1 VATNNSTDKKTE
13 YEIPFVAHLIEL
25 RDRLLRVVL
34 LVLVIFLVLFYFAN
48 DIYTYLAEPL
58 TAHMS
63 NDSTMIATD
72 VISPF
77 LTPMKLALVLSI
89 FLVMPYILYQIW
101 SFIAPG
107 LYKHE
112 KELAFPLLVSSII
125 LFYSGMAFAYYVVFP
140 LIFGFITAVAPE
152 GVEVMTDI
160 SKYLDFV
167 LMLFFAFGAA
177 FEVPVATVLLV
188 AAGITTPESL
198 VKKRAYIIVGAFVLG
213 MFLTPPDVISQ
224 IMLAIPMWMLFEL
237 GIVASRMVV
246 KRRERREKEF
256 EEEQDREDQDDDDFH
271 ELSDEEMDAELDQAI
286 ADEDTITKN
295 KPDKPKE

>member
-1 VATNNSTDKKTE
+1 MATEKRKQS
-13 YEIPFVAHLIEL
+13 EIPFVSHLIEL

-34 LVLVIFLVLFYFAN
+34 LVLMIFLVLFYFAN

-58 TAHMS
+58 TTHMS
-63 NDSTMIATD
+63 KDSTMIATD

-77 LTPMKLALVLSI
+77 LTPMKLSLVLSI
-89 FLVMPYILYQIW
+89 FLVMPYILYQLW

-140 LIFGFITAVAPE
+140 LIFGFITAIAPE

-188 AAGITTPESL
+188 AAGITTPDNL

-224 IMLAIPMWMLFEL
+224 IMLAVPMWMLFEL
-237 GIVASRMVV
+237 GVIASRMVV
-246 KRRERREKEF
+246 KRRIRREKEQA
-256 EEEQDREDQDDDDFH
+256 EEEENEDSE
-271 ELSDEEMDAELDQAI
+271 ELSDAEMEAELDQAI
-286 ADEDTITKN
+286 ADEADIDESNSN
-295 KPDKPKE
+295 KPDTNK

>member
-1 VATNNSTDKKTE
+1 MTVSNKTE
-13 YEIPFVAHLIEL
+13 SEIPFVSHLIEL

-34 LVLVIFLVLFYFAN
+34 LVLMIFLVLFYFAN

-63 NDSTMIATD
+63 KDSTMIATD

-89 FLVMPYILYQIW
+89 FLVMPYILFQIW

-112 KELAFPLLVSSII
+112 KELAFPLLVSSIL

-140 LIFGFITAVAPE
+140 LIFGFITAIAPE

-198 VKKRAYIIVGAFVLG
+198 VKKRAYVIVGAFVLG

-224 IMLAIPMWMLFEL
+224 IMLAIPMWMLFEV
-237 GIVASRMVV
+237 GVVASRMVV
-246 KRRERREKEF
+246 KRRERREKESA
-256 EEEQDREDQDDDDFH
+256 EEDGIDDEYH
-271 ELSDEEMDAELDQAI
+271 ELSEDEMDAELDQAI
-286 ADEDTITKN
+286 TDEENIS
-295 KPDKPKE
+295 DKPSDSSNDKKE

>member
-1 VATNNSTDKKTE
+1 MTTNRSTE
-13 YEIPFVAHLIEL
+13 SEIPFVAHLIEL

-34 LVLVIFLVLFYFAN
+34 VVLVIFSVLFYFAN

-58 TAHMS
+58 TVHMS
-63 NDSTMIATD
+63 QNSTMIATD

-89 FLVMPYILYQIW
+89 FLVMPYILYHIW
-101 SFIAPG
+101 SFVAPG
-107 LYKHE
+107 LYRHE
-112 KELAFPLLVSSII
+112 KELALPLLISSII

-140 LIFGFITAVAPE
+140 LVFGFITAVVPE

-188 AAGITTPESL
+188 AAGITTPEDL
-198 VKKRAYIIVGAFVLG
+198 VKKRAYIIVGAFVVG

-224 IMLAIPMWMLFEL
+224 IMLAVPMWMLFEL
-237 GIVASRMVV
+237 GVIASRMVV
-246 KRRERREKEF
+246 KRRKRREKE
-256 EEEQDREDQDDDDFH
+256 EDAADNAEFN
-271 ELSDEEMDAELDQAI
+271 ELSDQEMDDELDQAI
-286 ADEDTITKN
+286 ADEQNITGKTST
-295 KPDKPKE
+295 KPEPDK

>member
-1 VATNNSTDKKTE
+1 MAAEKRKQS
-13 YEIPFVAHLIEL
+13 EIPFVSHLIEL

-34 LVLVIFLVLFYFAN
+34 LVLMIFLVLFYFAN

-58 TAHMS
+58 TTHMS
-63 NDSTMIATD
+63 KDSTMIATD

-77 LTPMKLALVLSI
+77 LTPMKLSLVLSI

-140 LIFGFITAVAPE
+140 LIFGFITAIAPE

-188 AAGITTPESL
+188 AAGITTPENL
-198 VKKRAYIIVGAFVLG
+198 IKKRAYVIVGAFVLG

-224 IMLAIPMWMLFEL
+224 VMLAVPMWILFEF
-237 GIVASRMVV
+237 GVIASRMVV
-246 KRRERREKEF
+246 KRRIRREKEIA
-256 EEEQDREDQDDDDFH
+256 EEEENEDFQ
-271 ELSDEEMDAELDQAI
+271 ELSDAEMDAELDQAI
-286 ADEDTITKN
+286 SDEADISEP
-295 KPDKPKE
+295 KPDNPDK

>member
-1 VATNNSTDKKTE
+1 MTSSNKTE
-13 YEIPFVAHLIEL
+13 SEIPFVSHLIEL

-63 NDSTMIATD
+63 KDATMIATD

-89 FLVMPYILYQIW
+89 FLVMPFILFQIW

-140 LIFGFITAVAPE
+140 LIFGFITAIAPE

-198 VKKRAYIIVGAFVLG
+198 VKKRAYVIVGAFVLG

-224 IMLAIPMWMLFEL
+224 IMLAIPMWLLFEV

-246 KRRERREKEF
+246 KRRKRREKEL
-256 EEEQDREDQDDDDFH
+256 DDEDGIDDDYH
-271 ELSDEEMDAELDQAI
+271 ELSEDEMDAELDQAI
-286 ADEDTITKN
+286 ADEDNVSK
-295 KPDKPKE
+295 KPSDSSKDDKK

>member
-1 VATNNSTDKKTE
+1 MATNKSTAS
-13 YEIPFVAHLIEL
+13 EIPFVAHLIEL

-58 TAHMS
+58 TVHMS
-63 NDSTMIATD
+63 QNSTMIATD

-77 LTPMKLALVLSI
+77 LTPMKLALVLAI
-89 FLVMPYILYQIW
+89 FPVMPYILFQIW

-140 LIFGFITAVAPE
+140 LVFGFITAVAPE

-188 AAGITTPESL
+188 AAGITTPEKL
-198 VKKRAYIIVGAFVLG
+198 VEKRAYIIVAAFVVG

-224 IMLAIPMWMLFEL
+224 IMLAVPMWMLFEV
-237 GIVASRMVV
+237 GVIASRMVV
-246 KRRERREKEF
+246 KRRERREKEIDEQ
-256 EEEQDREDQDDDDFH
+256 EENEDDEFH
-271 ELSDEEMDAELDQAI
+271 ELSDDEMDAELDQAI
-286 ADEDTITKN
+286 SEEENITR
-295 KPDKPKE
+295 DKPRKPE

>member
-1 VATNNSTDKKTE
+1 MATEKRKHSE
-13 YEIPFVAHLIEL
+13 VPFVSHLIEL

-34 LVLVIFLVLFYFAN
+34 LVLMIFLVLFYFAN

-63 NDSTMIATD
+63 KDSTMIATD

-77 LTPMKLALVLSI
+77 LTPMKLSLVLSI
-89 FLVMPYILYQIW
+89 FLVMPYILYQLW

-140 LIFGFITAVAPE
+140 LIFGFITAIAPE

-188 AAGITTPESL
+188 AAGITTPDNL
-198 VKKRAYIIVGAFVLG
+198 IKKRAYIIVGAFVLG

-224 IMLAIPMWMLFEL
+224 IMLAVPMWMLFEL
-237 GIVASRMVV
+237 GVIASRMVV
-246 KRRERREKEF
+246 KRRIRREKEEA
-256 EEEQDREDQDDDDFH
+256 EEEENEDSE
-271 ELSDEEMDAELDQAI
+271 ELSDAEMEAELDQAI
-286 ADEDTITKN
+286 ADEADIDKSDSN
-295 KPDKPKE
+295 KPDTNK

>member
-1 VATNNSTDKKTE
+1 MATNKSTAS
-13 YEIPFVAHLIEL
+13 EIPFVAHLIEL

-58 TAHMS
+58 TVHMS
-63 NDSTMIATD
+63 QNSTMIATD

-77 LTPMKLALVLSI
+77 LTPMKLALVLAI
-89 FLVMPYILYQIW
+89 FLVMPYILFQIW

-140 LIFGFITAVAPE
+140 LVFGFITAVAPE

-188 AAGITTPESL
+188 AAGITTPEKL
-198 VKKRAYIIVGAFVLG
+198 VEKRAYIIVAAFVVG

-224 IMLAIPMWMLFEL
+224 IMLAVPMWMLFEV
-237 GIVASRMVV
+237 GVIASRMVV
-246 KRRERREKEF
+246 KRRERREKEIDEQ
-256 EEEQDREDQDDDDFH
+256 EEYPG
-271 ELSDEEMDAELDQAI
+271 LSVVRARMGR
-286 ADEDTITKN
+286 
-295 KPDKPKE
+295 